1 MHLHKVKLL
10 RVVIASSLQGE
21 VVRILDQAGIHGYTI
36 LQAGGAG
43 AHGLRV
49 AGSDALG
56 NVVIEAVAVEGKAK
70 DALEAVYRELFGPH
84 AVIAYLLDA
93 EVLRREKFL

>member
-10 RVVIASSLQGE
+10 RVVITASLQGE
-21 VVRILDQAGIHGYTI
+21 VVRILDAAGIRGYTV
-36 LQAGGAG
+36 LNAGGAG
-43 AHGLRV
+43 AHGVRV
-49 AGSDALG
+49 AGDHERG
-56 NVVIEAVAVEGKAK
+56 NVVIEAVAAEGKAK
-70 DALEAVYRELFGPH
+70 DALEAVHRELFGPH

>member
-10 RVVIASSLQGE
+10 RVVASASSQDDVVRVLEGAGVRGHTISRASGVGSHGTRAGDEPGSGNVIIE
-21 VVRILDQAGIHGYTI
+21 VVAAEGTAVDA
-36 LQAGGAG
+36 LQAV
-43 AHGLRV
+43 HR
-49 AGSDALG
+49 S
-56 NVVIEAVAVEGKAK
+56 
-70 DALEAVYRELFGPH
+70 LFGPH